1 MEDGVDEL
9 IQELLNDSNEA
20 YSKYQGYLEQIQALH
35 TIAAMEDVTLGTML
49 AKLEALNDELHFT
62 DKLSTATNDSITAL
76 VAYLNKAANLPGDV
90 SIRAHGYTLNKDV
103 LTDAFDGVDSVAEA
117 YDALTGLMEEYENL
131 SLSDFTDV
139 NGVPVTVSYKT
150 KNPFTFYPV
159 SYTHL
164 TLPTK
169 A

>member
-103 LTDAFDGVDSVAEA
+103 LTAAFGGVGSVAAA
-117 YDALTGLMEEYENL
+117 YEALTGLMEEYEDL

-139 NGVPVTVSYKT
+139 KGVPVTVSYKT
-150 KNPFTFYPV
+150 KNPFTFYLVLEIDPMPV
-159 SYTHL
+159 TD
-164 TLPTK
+164 
-169 A
+169 